1 MYSKISSIAEAVSTP
16 FYIAYPDIF
25 RENVRKFSKAFA
37 DIYKKFIFSYS
48 FKTNYTPFLLK
59 IIQEEN
65 LFAETVSEIEYNLA
79 TQLDF
84 PGNHIILNGPVKTE
98 ALLEKAIANGSII
111 NLDSLY
117 EVQSVISIKK
127 KFPNKDIH
135 IGLRINME
143 ITKADGSSAIQAG
156 LAESRFGFSDEIL
169 REVIP
174 CLKANG
180 IKINSLHGHVSSTN
194 HSVENFKTIAERL
207 VSIGKTYELD
217 DIEYVDLG
225 GSFFGAAPKE
235 VDTSKRPSY
244 SDYAQAICD
253 ILLQSDWFQR
263 NNPYIVIEPG
273 ASVVTNVFE
282 LVTKI
287 YQRKKIR
294 ERNFVFT
301 DASVYQVRPKSS
313 KTNYPYIE
321 ISNHDAEE
329 EIIADIV
336 GSTCMETDIIA
347 NQVKLKH
354 YSHGDFLIFKGSG
367 AYRQNL
373 TPFFINPR
381 CAIIALTADSYK
393 VIRKRQDAKHLLDM
407 LM

>member
-1 MYSKISSIAEAVSTP
+1 MYSKISAIAEAVSTP
-16 FYIAYPDIF
+16 FYIAHPDIF
-25 RENVRKFSKAFA
+25 RENVKNFSKAFS
-37 DIYKKFIFSYS
+37 DIYPKFIFSYS
-48 FKTNYTPFLLK
+48 FKTNYTPFLLET
-59 IIQEEN
+59 IQEED
-65 LFAETVSEIEYNLA
+65 LFAETVSEIEYDLA
-79 TQLDF
+79 VQFHF
-84 PGNHIILNGPVKTE
+84 PGNHIILNGPIKTD
-98 ALLEKAIANGSII
+98 ALLEKAIANRSII

-117 EVQSVISIKK
+117 EIQSIINIKK
-127 KFPNKDIH
+127 KWPNKDIH
-135 IGLRINME
+135 VGLRINME

-156 LAESRFGFSDEIL
+156 LAESRFGFSDEML
-169 REVIP
+169 KEAIP
-174 CLKANG
+174 YLKENG

-194 HSVENFKTIAERL
+194 HSVENFKTIAARL
-207 VSIGKTYELD
+207 VKIGKNYELN
-217 DIEYVDLG
+217 DIEFVDLG

-244 SDYAQAICD
+244 CDYAQGICN
-253 ILLQSDWFQR
+253 ILLQSDWFQH
-263 NNPYIVIEPG
+263 NKPYIVIEPG

-287 YQRKKIR
+287 YQHKKIH
-294 ERNFVFT
+294 ERNFIFT

-313 KTNYPYIE
+313 NTNYPYAQ
-321 ISNHDAEE
+321 ISNRDAEE

-347 NQVKLKH
+347 NQVKLTH
-354 YSHGDFLIFKGSG
+354 YRHGDFLIFKGSG

-381 CAIIALTADSYK
+381 CAIIEMTADGYK
-393 VIRKRQDAKHLLDM
+393 IIRKRQDAKHLLDM